1 MAKRPKDPSPYL
13 SQVSG
18 VDPEI
23 VSQDY
28 NLFYKPDVKPMN
40 KAVNQLIMSLSN
52 IVPTLAN
59 YQITEDIKTK
69 EHVNLDMMKNNV
81 INVLKEILHFSV
93 IINF

>member
-1 MAKRPKDPSPYL
+1 MVKRLKDPSPYL

-23 VSQDY
+23 FSQDY

-40 KAVNQLIMSLSN
+40 KAVNSLIVSLSN

-59 YQITEDIKTK
+59 YQITEDVKTK
-69 EHVNLDMMKNNV
+69 KADEARAVEDF
-81 INVLKEILHFSV
+81 EIGKKSF
-93 IINF
+93 N

>member
-28 NLFYKPDVKPMN
+28 TYF
-40 KAVNQLIMSLSN
+40 
-52 IVPTLAN
+52 
-59 YQITEDIKTK
+59 
-69 EHVNLDMMKNNV
+69 
-81 INVLKEILHFSV
+81 INRM
-93 IINF
+93 

>member
-13 SQVSG
+13 SQVSV

-69 EHVNLDMMKNNV
+69 AKDEARAVEDF
-81 INVLKEILHFSV
+81 EIGKKSF
-93 IINF
+93 N